1 MEDIMKLVQETM
13 DFGNVAEAFV
23 SGIASITEIAP
34 GILRV
39 GFYSTRERENESG
52 TDNVIVD
59 YQIWSAQQWAT
70 AMTAATKAWKEM
82 RVMRGQPK
90 IVHAAGLH

>member
-1 MEDIMKLVQETM
+1 MKLVQDAIHYDTIAET
-13 DFGNVAEAFV
+13 FV

-39 GFYSTRERENESG
+39 GFYSSRENDDGRCE
-52 TDNVIVD
+52 NVIVD